1 MGILDRIK
9 ARTPKKNKLGVKVA
23 TILGAVALSVAES
36 GAVDNRPVIK
46 IALEVLSLKLGAV
59 AVYNAQKVEGDGQA
73 ND

>member
-1 MGILDRIK
+1 MKFLERLK

-23 TILGAVALSVAES
+23 AVLGAVALGVAES

-46 IALEVLSLKLGAV
+46 IALEVLSVKLGAV
-59 AVYNAQKVEGDGQA
+59 AVYNAQKVEEDGQV